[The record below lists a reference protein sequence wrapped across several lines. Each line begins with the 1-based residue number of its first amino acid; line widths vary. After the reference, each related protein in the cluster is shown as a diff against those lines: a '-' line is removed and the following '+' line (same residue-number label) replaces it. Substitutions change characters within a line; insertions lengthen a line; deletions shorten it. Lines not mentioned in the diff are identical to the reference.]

1 MEVMNKILSESDATN
16 KRLEFPARSLSA
28 FPMPDGQ
35 NSVQFVAFDMQEQQ
49 WRLKVSIRNEGRY
62 PKPWLKGEWHDYVHQ
77 KGLKKGDKVILTV
90 DGDEN
95 GERIYR
101 IRAERKL
108 FGFWQAEKYLLEV
121 SAVHSGCAMSE
132 VKIQYVSVLKK
143 IGSMCFVSV
152 GVVTSSSLVRL
163 VLLPL

>member
-1 MEVMNKILSESDATN
+1 MEVMNKILSESDAKN

-35 NSVQFVAFDMQEQQ
+35 NSVEFVAFDMNERQ
-49 WRLKVSIRNEGRY
+49 WSLKVSTRNEGKY
-62 PKPWLKGEWHDYVHQ
+62 AKPWLKGEWDDYVHQ

-90 DGDEN
+90 QEEEN

-101 IRAERKL
+101 IRAERKH
-108 FGFWQAEKYLLEV
+108 FGFWYSIDDQHSLWLCNESSQNTICVCLE
-121 SAVHSGCAMSE
+121 E
-132 VKIQYVSVLKK
+132 VPP
-143 IGSMCFVSV
+143 
-152 GVVTSSSLVRL
+152 SLVRL